1 MKFKSLGAKFL
12 TNKYVLHVVFLIALF
27 NILCYVT
34 LGKVDALI
42 LFIILSVII
51 ANFSRN
57 MILVLGIPV
66 VFVNLFLVKES
77 CFSMKRREGFKS
89 KDSSNNSISDASNNS
104 STDASNNLTTDAS
117 NNNHNPSAKQKMM
130 MKKKAS
136 QSDSSGNS
144 ESFQDNSNSQ
154 NNNVKNKPKIDYA
167 STVEE
172 AYDNLNGIIGG
183 DGIGKLTN
191 DTQKLMQQQTQ
202 LAEAMKNMGPLIEN
216 MGPLLETAQ
225 GFLGGGGFN
234 GISAMANKFK
244 SKPT

>member
-12 TNKYVLHVVFLIALF
+12 TNKYVLHIVFLIALF

-77 CFSMKRREGFKS
+77 CFSMKRHEGFKS
-89 KDSSNNSISDASNNS
+89 KDSSNNSTSDASNNS
-104 STDASNNLTTDAS
+104 STDASNNSSTDAS
-117 NNNHNPSAKQKMM
+117 NNNSSAKQKMM

-191 DTQKLMQQQTQ
+191 DTQKLMLQQTQ

-234 GISAMANKFK
+234 GISAMAKKF
-244 SKPT
+244 SANPA

>member
-1 MKFKSLGAKFL
+1 MDSY
-12 TNKYVLHVVFLIALF
+12 NKVYPPALFSQLLSICIIFFLI
-27 NILCYVT
+27 
-34 LGKVDALI
+34 
-42 LFIILSVII
+42 
-51 ANFSRN
+51 
-57 MILVLGIPV
+57 
-66 VFVNLFLVKES
+66 
-77 CFSMKRREGFKS
+77 
-89 KDSSNNSISDASNNS
+89 SSHRPDASNNS
-104 STDASNNLTTDAS
+104 STDASNNSSTDAS
-117 NNNHNPSAKQKMM
+117 NNNSSAKQKMM

-191 DTQKLMQQQTQ
+191 DTQKLMLQQTQ

-216 MGPLLETAQ
+216 IGPLLETAQ

-234 GISAMANKFK
+234 GISAMAKKF
-244 SKPT
+244 SANPA